1 MGERPKRK
9 YGLFVDIIQYRDLKQ
24 NPSVNFVF
32 IGKCLFCAVLIQII
46 NIFIFVDLQTW
57 KESN

>member
-1 MGERPKRK
+1 MGERLKPK
-9 YGLFVDIIQYRDLKQ
+9 YGLFVNIQYRYLKQ

-32 IGKCLFCAVLIQII
+32 IGKCFLCAVLIQII

-57 KESN
+57 EESN